1 MSINQILDELREL
14 PKESL
19 KKLKEIIETI
29 EEEKKE

>member
-1 MSINQILDELREL
+1 MHINQILDELREL

-19 KKLKEIIETI
+19 TKLKEIIETI